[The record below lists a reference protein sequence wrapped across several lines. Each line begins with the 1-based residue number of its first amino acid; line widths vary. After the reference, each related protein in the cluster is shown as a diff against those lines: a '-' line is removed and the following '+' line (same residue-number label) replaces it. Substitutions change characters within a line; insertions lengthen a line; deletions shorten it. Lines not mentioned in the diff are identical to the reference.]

1 MSCFFYVRKLHLMPK
16 GLTYCFLRCIMQ
28 KKLKKQGD
36 KMNRIVSRILIFI
49 TKQNVISNDEE
60 VQNFY
65 KYGIEISI
73 SSLLNIFLVVCLGLI
88 IHHVIESIIF
98 ISIFILIR
106 SFTGGYHAN
115 TYFKCNL
122 LMCVTYILI
131 VSLNIILSNRIT
143 LPIVIGLVCFNLTV
157 VWILGPVENK
167 NKPIE
172 QFRRTKLKV
181 IGTIISIIINCIGI
195 ILIKSYIGTMI
206 IFTCVSISILMLAA
220 IIKEKRGD
228 VYE

>member
-1 MSCFFYVRKLHLMPK
+1 MPK

-181 IGTIISIIINCIGI
+181 
-195 ILIKSYIGTMI
+195 
-206 IFTCVSISILMLAA
+206 F
-220 IIKEKRGD
+220 
-228 VYE
+228 YE